1 MQATQF
7 SFKFNKYLALIIV
20 PLFMSIFFISL
31 QANEN
36 TIKNEEYYYE
46 TLRVNW
52 GDMFPDGNRNAAG
65 PKFFKYLIDQDL
77 DFKFD
82 KIIKIEVLVN

>member
-1 MQATQF
+1 MQDAHL
-7 SFKFNKYLALIIV
+7 SLKFNKYLALIIV
-20 PLFMSIFFISL
+20 PLFISIISGSL

-52 GDMFPDGNRNAAG
+52 GDMF
-65 PKFFKYLIDQDL
+65 
-77 DFKFD
+77 
-82 KIIKIEVLVN
+82 

>member
-1 MQATQF
+1 MQTAQF
-7 SFKFNKYLALIIV
+7 SFKFKKYLALVIV

-46 TLRVNW
+46 THLELIGEICFQMVTETLR
-52 GDMFPDGNRNAAG
+52 
-65 PKFFKYLIDQDL
+65 DQSFL
-77 DFKFD
+77 S
-82 KIIKIEVLVN
+82 I